1 MNQEIN
7 KSKLFVASCMA
18 LVTTAMAF
26 GLRAGMLNQ
35 WGTEFSLSVEQLGWI
50 SGTAFWGFTLAMIF
64 GGPLCDVIG
73 MKRLIFIAFTGHFV
87 GVVLTIFSNGFWP
100 LYLSTLCIGIGNGM
114 VEAACN
120 PLVATIHST
129 EKTKMLNRFHMWFPG
144 GIVIG
149 GLLGYFMGNM
159 GMSWQIQVAT
169 MLVPTAIYGYL
180 FFSEQFPVTERVTSG
195 VSTGEMFSSC
205 LNPLFIFMVI
215 CMLITAS
222 TELGTGQLIG
232 TFLGD
237 TGVAPILVLVFI
249 NGLMMVGR
257 SMAGNFVHTLS
268 PAGMLLF
275 SAIFSAIG
283 MTWLSYAQGLVPT
296 FAAATVFGVGICF
309 FWPTMISFVSEY
321 LPQTGAMGMSIMGG
335 AGMLSVSFVL
345 PVLGRFLDNQPGD
358 VTLRYFALLPAFL
371 IIAFGG
377 LYLYSRK
384 KLSHHS

>member
-1 MNQEIN
+1 
-7 KSKLFVASCMA
+7 MA

-35 WGTEFSLSVEQLGWI
+35 WGTEFALTVEQLGWI
-50 SGTAFWGFTLAMIF
+50 SSTAFWGFTLAMIF

-73 MKRLIFIAFTGHFV
+73 MKRLLYIAFGGHFL
-87 GVVLTIFSNGFWP
+87 GIVLTIFSTGFWP
-100 LYLSTLCIGIGNGM
+100 LYISTLFIGVGNGM

-120 PLVATIHST
+120 PLVATIHSG
-129 EKTKMLNRFHMWFPG
+129 EKTKMLNRLHMWFPG

-149 GLLGYFMGNM
+149 GLAGYFMGNM
-159 GMSWQIQVAT
+159 GLSWQIQVSI
-169 MLVPTAIYGYL
+169 MLIPTAAYGYL
-180 FFSEQFPVTERVTSG
+180 FFSEKFPVTERVTSG
-195 VSTGEMFSSC
+195 VSTGDMFKAC
-205 LNPLFIFMVI
+205 AAPLFIFMVI

-232 TFLGD
+232 TFLGN

-249 NGLMMVGR
+249 NGLMMIGR
-257 SMAGNFVHTLS
+257 SFAGNIVHSLS

-296 FAAATVFGVGICF
+296 FAAATVFGMGICF

-321 LPQTGAMGMSIMGG
+321 LPKTGALGMSIMGG
-335 AGMLSVSFVL
+335 SGMLSVAIVL
-345 PVLGRFLDNQPGD
+345 PILGRFLDNQPGD

-371 IIAFGG
+371 VLAFGG
-377 LYLYSRK
+377 LYIYSRK
-384 KLSHHS
+384 LKTSH